1 MKLANV
7 WMLGILMATCV
18 SNAACAAPTGE
29 EASEEPVDPSLVDDD
44 GVDLGVETFRP
55 GAYTTSAPLQTRTAP
70 YDGDNGTGPDRGA
83 SASFGTLSVGG
94 EQGAAGGERP
104 TAMLFERFD
113 VPPSESV
120 VTVSTTV
127 NVTRGFVRVIG
138 ALFGYA
144 KGDVTLHFRVKDHT
158 GADVCSRDL
167 ILAKTEGA
175 LGEHRGDASLGPVTL
190 SCNVDKDADVRRSY
204 RAEVSLSTFREAW
217 GGAWVQS
224 SGGVTVSSIQIR
236 RRMEGGVIVGH
247 QGLCLEPS
255 GFAVV
260 GVPTRLAECTGTAH
274 QKWTRHSSG
283 ALVHRSS
290 GLCLDVRETPG
301 HGIQPKLA
309 ACTASAPR
317 DSARYTV
324 NSFGNLV
331 HSSGFCVDASWPE
344 GGLEG
349 DFHNTPVILWSCLSH
364 RPGNQVWAIQ

>member
-7 WMLGILMATCV
+7 WMLGILVATCV
-18 SNAACAAPTGE
+18 SSAACAAPTDEG
-29 EASEEPVDPSLVDDD
+29 AEEPVDPSITIDDD
-44 GVDLGVETFRP
+44 GADLGPETFRP
-55 GAYTTSAPLQTRTAP
+55 SAYTTSAPTQTRTAP
-70 YDGDNGTGPDRGA
+70 YDGDNGTGPGRGA
-83 SASFGTLSVGG
+83 SASFGTLSVSG
-94 EQGAAGGERP
+94 EQGAAGSERP
-104 TAMLFERFD
+104 TATIFERFD

-127 NVTRGFVRVIG
+127 NVTRGFVRVVG

-144 KGDVTLHFRVKDHT
+144 KGEVTLHFRVKDHS
-158 GADVCSRDL
+158 GADVCKRDI

-175 LGEHRGDASLGPVTL
+175 AGEHRSDASLGPVTL
-190 SCNVDKDADVRRSY
+190 SCVVNKDADVLRTY

-224 SGGVTVSSIQIR
+224 SGGVTVSSIRIQ

-255 GFAVV
+255 GFAVN
-260 GVPTRLAECTGTAH
+260 GAPTRLAECLGTAH

-283 ALVHRSS
+283 ALVHSS
-290 GLCLDVRETPG
+290 GFCLDVRETPG

-309 ACTASAPR
+309 PCTASSPPS
-317 DSARYTV
+317 SARYTL
-324 NSFGNLV
+324 NAAGNLV